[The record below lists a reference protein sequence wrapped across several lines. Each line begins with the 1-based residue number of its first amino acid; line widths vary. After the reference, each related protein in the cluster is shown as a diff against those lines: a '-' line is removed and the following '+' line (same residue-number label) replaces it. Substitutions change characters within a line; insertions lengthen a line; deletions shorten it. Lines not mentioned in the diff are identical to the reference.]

1 MNHAPDGTPLTI
13 KQLEDMARLLGFS
26 EHDLERFHSTN
37 EKSVLWSGWLE
48 MATREL
54 RFEMMLKG
62 ELILRTEIY
71 VASPPKDLKINSWFL
86 QQKETTTCN
95 LT

>member
-13 KQLEDMARLLGFS
+13 EQLEDMARSLGFS
-26 EHDLERFHSTN
+26 EHDLERFHSVN
-37 EKSVLWSGWLE
+37 EKPALWSGWLE
-48 MATREL
+48 MATSEL

-71 VASPPKDLKINSWFL
+71 VASPPKNLKIDPCFL
-86 QQKETTTCN
+86 QQKETA
-95 LT
+95 